1 MQGDLNIT
9 KQFNFLNI
17 LFEWLNLDKNNLILQ
32 FYQLKKYL
40 TIVVFFWNNCQEC
53 QMKINFQENLN
64 TRRDILITDTLEIKV
79 HLEVTL
85 IVPIFNRIEFKSIK
99 LTWLASV
106 RDFIVL
112 FRDIKLSSLLD
123 KFYPTQNK
131 VNFTLC

>member
-1 MQGDLNIT
+1 
-9 KQFNFLNI
+9 
-17 LFEWLNLDKNNLILQ
+17 
-32 FYQLKKYL
+32 
-40 TIVVFFWNNCQEC
+40 
-53 QMKINFQENLN
+53 MKLNFQENLN
-64 TRRDILITDTLEIKV
+64 TRRDILITDTLEIKI

-85 IVPIFNRIEFKSIK
+85 IVPIFNQLEFKSIK

-131 VNFTLC
+131 INFTLNIC